1 MMRKNNTRII
11 QIAGFRGLLTALFI
25 GICLAAGFVIFPAKV
40 AVYIW
45 NYISANFIAIPT
57 INLFQGIL
65 LWAIVVMV
73 YNIANNNR
81 LIISFARPKQL
92 SDEEMRSLMERI
104 KIQAQARQLNTM
116 ILKSDEFKTLA
127 QKQEAEQTG
136 EAEVSKKTDNKNL

>member
-1 MMRKNNTRII
+1 MRKNNTRII

-45 NYISANFIAIPT
+45 NYISAKFIAIPT

>member
-92 SDEEMRSLMERI
+92 SEEEMRSLMERI

>member
-1 MMRKNNTRII
+1 MRKNNTRII

-25 GICLAAGFVIFPAKV
+25 GICLAAGFVIFPAQV

>member
-1 MMRKNNTRII
+1 MRKNNTRII

-92 SDEEMRSLMERI
+92 SEEEMRSLMERI

-136 EAEVSKKTDNKNL
+136 ESEVSKKTDNKNL

>member
-1 MMRKNNTRII
+1 MRKNNTRII

-92 SDEEMRSLMERI
+92 SEEEMRSLMERI

>member
-1 MMRKNNTRII
+1 MRKNNTRII

-40 AVYIW
+40 VVYIW

-73 YNIANNNR
+73 YNIANN
-81 LIISFARPKQL
+81 
-92 SDEEMRSLMERI
+92 
-104 KIQAQARQLNTM
+104 
-116 ILKSDEFKTLA
+116 
-127 QKQEAEQTG
+127 
-136 EAEVSKKTDNKNL
+136 KNS